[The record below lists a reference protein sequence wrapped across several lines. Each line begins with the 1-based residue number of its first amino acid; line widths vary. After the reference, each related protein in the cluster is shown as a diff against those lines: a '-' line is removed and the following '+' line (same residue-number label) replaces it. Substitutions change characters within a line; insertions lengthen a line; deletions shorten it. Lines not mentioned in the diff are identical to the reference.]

1 MKERKLQILQ
11 IITAVAIVILDQV
24 TKVWALNTLKTGGDI
39 TVIPGVF
46 YLSYATNNGAA
57 WSMFAGQRALLLLVS
72 AGALILMLYL
82 LKKNYIDTALGRFSI
97 YMVMGGAF
105 GNLIDRAL
113 RTDGRVIDLF
123 DFRLINFP
131 IFNVADVF
139 ICVGGAL
146 FALYTVQTAIREH
159 RAEQAAADTQ
169 DDEEDGQ

>member
-1 MKERKLQILQ
+1 MYMSSCESIFM
-11 IITAVAIVILDQV
+11 IVV
-24 TKVWALNTLKTGGDI
+24 M
-39 TVIPGVF
+39 
-46 YLSYATNNGAA
+46 S
-57 WSMFAGQRALLLLVS
+57 
-72 AGALILMLYL
+72 
-82 LKKNYIDTALGRFSI
+82 FSI

-169 DDEEDGQ
+169 DDEEDEQ